1 MLSYWANFAATGDP
15 NGAGLPEWEQN
26 IGSDRLMG
34 FGDETK
40 MIDEREHALFAVLD
54 AMQGFGGF

>member
-1 MLSYWANFAATGDP
+1 MLSYWANFAAAGDP

-54 AMQGFGGF
+54 AMQGF